1 MIRSLAFCLML
12 AAPSRHAA
20 EPPPQINEPFRV
32 RLTTSKGP
40 VGLEIQPVWAPRA
53 AARFRELVQ
62 SGYYDDSRFF
72 RVVKGKWAQF
82 GINGDP
88 ALAKKSRAV
97 SFPDEDISPRRQSNQ
112 RGTIAFAFAEP
123 NGRGTQVFISL
134 ADNQRLDAQGFVPFG
149 RVVYGMEAVDALCD
163 EYGEASGGG
172 IRGGKQDP
180 LFEGG
185 NQWLDE
191 HFPKLD
197 KLFRA
202 RIGGMPKRSP
212 RDDR

>member
-1 MIRSLAFCLML
+1 VKKALLPAGWVKPRGYANGV
-12 AAPSRHAA
+12 AA
-20 EPPPQINEPFRV
+20 
-32 RLTTSKGP
+32 
-40 VGLEIQPVWAPRA
+40 
-53 AARFRELVQ
+53 
-62 SGYYDDSRFF
+62 
-72 RVVKGKWAQF
+72 
-82 GINGDP
+82 
-88 ALAKKSRAV
+88 
-97 SFPDEDISPRRQSNQ
+97 
-112 RGTIAFAFAEP
+112 
-123 NGRGTQVFISL
+123 RGTQVFISL

>member
-1 MIRSLAFCLML
+1 MIGFLAFCLML
-12 AAPSRHAA
+12 AAPAQ
-20 EPPPQINEPFRV
+20 PPAQIDEPFRV
-32 RLTTSKGP
+32 QLQTSKGT
-40 VGLEIQPVWAPRA
+40 VGLEVNPAWAPRA
-53 AARFRELVQ
+53 AERFRELVR
-62 SGYYDDSRFF
+62 SGYYDGSRFF

-88 ALAKKSRAV
+88 VLAKKKRAEV
-97 SFPDEDISPRRQSNQ
+97 FADEDLGPRRQSNE

-123 NGRGTQVFISL
+123 GRRGTQVFINL

-149 RVVYGMEAVDALCD
+149 RVVHGMEAVDALYG

-197 KLFRA
+197 KLIRA
-202 RIGGMPKRSP
+202 RIGSMPKRSP